1 MKSTKIFLAA
11 LLSSAIATSCIEEAH
26 HDSYLGADR
35 RDEIATAD
43 PDKVFASTEQSI
55 YLYMQQHVYQNSS
68 HNWFGQKSFDYL
80 TSLMG
85 NDMVLTG
92 KFAMSYYHYMLDYG
106 TSGNYI
112 STYNRFNEYYDH
124 IAIANEILGS
134 LDKES
139 TDPNLLRYRAVAL
152 TERGY
157 AYWQLTNLYQRAYYV
172 GADDTKWGKGK
183 IYDWSQYTCV
193 PLVTEELTGDQPLSS
208 LDQIYEQL
216 LGDLEEAYEIF
227 EKIGKIHTPSPTD
240 FDGCVAATYLYRAY
254 MVKHEWD
261 NAIKY
266 AQVVMDNIPILTTES
281 DITQGFSLITLPD
294 VVLGCDITTDN
305 TTVYMSFFSQMDSY
319 GDGYAGIGVWRA
331 GFKPF
336 VDRIADNDVRLQWFS
351 NHARSTDEFLRDTD
365 VPADV
370 PYQSVKFIGAG
381 RDAVKALPS
390 GERSAEGW
398 NLGDYIY
405 LRSEEAW
412 FTKAEALA
420 HKGDLSGARGVLADV
435 LKDRIPGYVCLANTK
450 ADVIEE
456 INFQKRVEFWGEG
469 IEYIDNRRLN
479 IPIDR
484 LDATWGAANN
494 NHYVDGKI
502 RVEQEANRMC
512 YYIPTGEVEAN
523 TMIEFGD
530 QQVVVGGGSGEGG
543 SEE

>member
-11 LLSSAIATSCIEEAH
+11 LLSSTIATSCIEEAH
-26 HDSYLGADR
+26 HDSYLSSDR
-35 RDEIATAD
+35 KDEIAADD

-55 YLYMQQHVYQNSS
+55 YLYMQQYVAQNSA

-85 NDMVLTG
+85 NDMIMTDAY
-92 KFAMSYYHYMLDYG
+92 AMSLYHYIFDYRE
-106 TSGNYI
+106 GNLVA
-112 STYNRFNEYYDH
+112 TFNRFSEYYDH

-139 TDPNLLRYRAVAL
+139 TDPDLLRYRAVAL

-172 GADDTKWGKGK
+172 GADDTAWGKGD

-193 PLVTEELTGDQPLSS
+193 PIVTDEIVGNQPLSTVA
-208 LDQIYEQL
+208 QVYEQL

-254 MVKHEWD
+254 MVKHDWD
-261 NAIKY
+261 NALKY
-266 AQVVMDNIPILTTES
+266 AQVVIDNIPILTTES

-294 VVLGCDITTDN
+294 VVLGCEITSDN
-305 TTVYMSFFSQMDSY
+305 TTTYMSFFSQMDAY
-319 GDGYAGIGVWRA
+319 GKGYAAIGVARA

-336 VDRIADNDVRLQWFS
+336 VDRIADNDVRLQWFC
-351 NHARSTDEFLRDTD
+351 NHARSTDNFLRDTD
-365 VPADV
+365 VPADCG
-370 PYQSVKFIGAG
+370 YQSVKFIGAG

-390 GERSAEGW
+390 GERSASNW
-398 NLGDYIY
+398 QLGDYIY

-479 IPIDR
+479 IPVDR
-484 LDATWGAANN
+484 SVKTWGEANN
-494 NHYVDGKI
+494 NHYVKLFY
-502 RVEQEANRMC
+502 EQEDYHMV
-512 YYIPTGEVEAN
+512 YYIPTREVEN
-523 TMIEFGD
+523 NPMINFGD
-530 QQVVVGGGSGEGG
+530 QQVVVGGGSDEGG